1 MNISYPSTFEKIN
14 EDFVIRIIGKA
25 NFDFLKKRLGTDK
38 VLKNYKIMEDL
49 LNEGETPR
57 NIVEMYKEDESRSQK
72 SINATS

>member
-1 MNISYPSTFEKIN
+1 
-14 EDFVIRIIGKA
+14 
-25 NFDFLKKRLGTDK
+25 
-38 VLKNYKIMEDL
+38 MEDL